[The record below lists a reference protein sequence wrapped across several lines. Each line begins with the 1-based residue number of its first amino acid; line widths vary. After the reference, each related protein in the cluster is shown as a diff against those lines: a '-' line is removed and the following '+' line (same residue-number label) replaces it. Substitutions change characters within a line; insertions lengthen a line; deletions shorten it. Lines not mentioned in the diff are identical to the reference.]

1 MKTILTYTPGPWRI
15 ADSSEIHSE
24 SGQPVCSI
32 AHEENSNL
40 DSQIANANARLI
52 AAAPDLLNALEI
64 AVVTIKRLA
73 KTDSANGTLNV
84 ARAAIVKATA

>member
-40 DSQIANANARLI
+40 DSQTANANARLI
-52 AAAPDLLNALEI
+52 AAAPDLLASLELI
-64 AVVTIKRLA
+64 EKMFPEGAPGA
-73 KTDSANGTLNV
+73 SASNV